1 MTYAALCDAFS
12 HVYIYRQPNGTS
24 TGVEMVH
31 RPTGRRVGNIAR
43 QQVLNIDSTE
53 ECLGALATNSF
64 LLLLTSSTLFA
75 IRVNS
80 D

>member
-1 MTYAALCDAFS
+1 MTYAALCDAFT
-12 HVYIYRQPNGTS
+12 HVYIYRQSHCPS
-24 TGVEMVH
+24 TGVEMVY
-31 RPTGRRVGNIAR
+31 RPTGRKVGNVAR
-43 QQVLNIDSTE
+43 QQVLNIDSQE

-64 LLLLTSSTLFA
+64 LLILTSSSLFA